1 MNKIGFLVLLVIS
14 MTCSLYSQANSILLI
29 RSNGAKYKKVEIGIK
44 SAINKNITVKS
55 TVFRNEAEV
64 INAIRANSPKII
76 VVMGMDLIKVWKKI
90 QLENQNINQIPSIF
104 LENEFSGI
112 NLGDMSNVC
121 IVSYEPKLRNYIDNF
136 NKMAGKKPHNI
147 GVVYSS
153 KSRGLVKSY
162 QNESS
167 LFNSNLHAK
176 AVVASDPQNSIK
188 TIVDNFTNHYN
199 TDLIIVL
206 DDHVI
211 INNKNLNSTWVPVLS
226 PLKIQVAVPS
236 DYFYELEPKIGT
248 FAIQPHYSEIGYVIA
263 SIINVTEANNWKLKH
278 KSIYTDKSVFYS
290 RNRNGSISK
299 ENQIRNK
306 VIASFHPKTESVPQT
321 QVSMSPQSPEYNI
334 ADQKPTLSDSVTT
347 STIESEQ
354 PADPVVET
362 KTVKEEEPLKK
373 IAAAEKK
380 SVSNKKPRVS
390 ASETVTKDKKVQTE
404 IKKQKRDTK
413 KQSTEQMAS
422 TKISDSIKEE
432 SASPQL
438 SASDNEEYEI
448 VITSKSTNIYKELT
462 SDLPVLGIG
471 RSGDVL
477 KVRSEDSLWYCVDF
491 FGTYGFLSKED
502 ACNLSQKGYLTE
514 LSENDQIAT
523 IIVVIF
529 LIALAFLFVLLF
541 IIKKSKRGRKKK
553 INCLMITKKIKKMKY
568 SNINDKHITLIKY
581 LKNFGFHVRISKNV
595 DQISTFLL
603 FSLPDIIFIDWK
615 IEVNVQGKIY
625 EILKEQMFS
634 EDYMLVFYNVTD
646 PSEISKDD
654 SFDNRTFFLSKKFT
668 VSDLNKILL
677 MVKVKFD
684 TPQQSSDQSNS
695 YLEGRITEETLSEII
710 HMIDIN
716 KKTGCLLVKNLHPV
730 GMIFFEEGLIT
741 YAMTNSK
748 VAEQAVFDILSM
760 KDGSFQFLPGKKPTT
775 RQMELDVMSALMEN
789 AKYVDENL
797 DNSSKLIG

>member
-1 MNKIGFLVLLVIS
+1 MNKIVFLVLLVIS

-29 RSNGAKYKKVEIGIK
+29 RSNGAKYKKIEIGIK
-44 SAINKNITVKS
+44 SAINKSIPVKS
-55 TVFRNEAEV
+55 IVFRNETEV
-64 INAIRANSPKII
+64 INTIRANSPKII

-90 QLENQNINQIPSIF
+90 QLENQNINQIPSIL

-112 NLGDMSNVC
+112 NLGDLSNVC
-121 IVSYEPKLRNYIDNF
+121 IVSYEPKLKNYIENF
-136 NKMAGKKPHNI
+136 NKITGKKPQNI

-153 KSRGLVKSY
+153 RSRDLVKSY

-176 AVVASDPQNSIK
+176 AVVASDPENSIK

-199 TDLIIVL
+199 TDLIIIL

-211 INNKNLNSTWVPVLS
+211 INNENINSTWVPVLS
-226 PLKIQVAVPS
+226 PIKIQVAVPS

-263 SIINVTEANNWKLKH
+263 SVINIAEANNWKLKH
-278 KSIYTDKSVFYS
+278 KSIYTDKTVFYS
-290 RNRNGSISK
+290 RNKNGSISK
-299 ENQIRNK
+299 KNQIQNK
-306 VIASFHPKTESVPQT
+306 VIASFHPQTESPPET
-321 QVSMSPQSPEYNI
+321 QVSMSPQNPEKNNT
-334 ADQKPTLSDSVTT
+334 DQKQTLSDSIVT
-347 STIESEQ
+347 STIESEK

-362 KTVKEEEPLKK
+362 KTVGEEPLTTLS
-373 IAAAEKK
+373 AVEKK
-380 SVSNKKPRVS
+380 SVSNKKSQVS
-390 ASETVTKDKKVQTE
+390 TSKTVTKDKKVQSE
-404 IKKQKRDTK
+404 IKKQKSETK
-413 KQSTEQMAS
+413 KQYTEPTVS
-422 TKISDSIKEE
+422 SKIPDSSKEE
-432 SASPQL
+432 SESPQL

-448 VITSKSTNIYKELT
+448 VITSKTSNIYKELT

-477 KVRSEDSLWYCVDF
+477 KVMSEDSLWYCVDF

-502 ACNLSQKGYLTE
+502 ACSLSQKGYLTE
-514 LSENDQIAT
+514 ISEKDHIAT
-523 IIVVIF
+523 IIAVIF
-529 LIALAFLFVLLF
+529 LIALIFLFILLF
-541 IIKKSKRGRKKK
+541 VIKKSKRGRKKK
-553 INCLMITKKIKKMKY
+553 INCLMITKKIKRIKY

-581 LKNFGFHVRISKNV
+581 LKNFGFHVRVSKNV

-603 FSLPDIIFIDWK
+603 FSLPDIIFIDWQ
-615 IEVNVQGKIY
+615 IEVDVQGKIY

-668 VSDLNKILL
+668 ISDLNKILL

-684 TPQQSSDQSNS
+684 TPQQLSDQSNS
-695 YLEGRITEETLSEII
+695 YLEGRITEETLSEIV
-710 HMIDIN
+710 HMMDIN

-760 KDGSFQFLPGKKPTT
+760 KSGSFQFLPGKKPTT

-789 AKYVDENL
+789 AKFVDENL